1 MSKQANT
8 TVIGGFVVGALVL
21 AVAGIVIFGSGNY
34 FSEKNR
40 YVLFFDGS
48 VQGLNVGS
56 AVVFRGVKVGS
67 VKDIHITTS
76 TGNIH
81 FSIPVLIEIEDRRFV
96 VKGEKDSAL
105 SLQKQLD
112 LLIDKGLRAQLEMQ
126 SMVTGQLIVNLDF
139 HPGMPAKPLKKTT
152 EHPEIPTIPSEI
164 EELTEKIKTV
174 PVEQIFNKLLSII
187 TRLENA
193 LGSAQT
199 GKIIDSLG
207 ETIART
213 NSLIHHLDQRIAP
226 LSRSLEASMAGV
238 EKLSKSAE
246 EEIVQAGKGMDNTME
261 AMEKLAAAAN
271 QEVGTLAAAA
281 EQAINDV
288 RMLAEAI
295 KGEVLPLSVS
305 IQAAAG
311 ASASAAHKA
320 EETLGTMNS
329 LAGRDSELVTK
340 LAGTLEEL
348 SQAARSFRL
357 LTDYLERHPDALIKG
372 KR

>member
-21 AVAGIVIFGSGNY
+21 AVAGIVFFGSGNF

-67 VKDIHITTS
+67 VKEIRITTN
-76 TGNIH
+76 TGNLT
-81 FSIPVLIEIEDRRFV
+81 FSIPVLIEIEDQRFV
-96 VKGEKDSAL
+96 VKGENDSGL
-105 SLQKQLD
+105 SLQKQLNI
-112 LLIDKGLRAQLEMQ
+112 LINKGLRAQLEMQ
-126 SMVTGQLIVNLDF
+126 SMVTGQLLVNLDF
-139 HPGMPAKPLKKTT
+139 HPGMPAKLLKKTT
-152 EHPEIPTIPSEI
+152 EHPEIPTIPSDI

-187 TRLENA
+187 TRLESA
-193 LGSAQT
+193 LGSSRT
-199 GKIIDSLG
+199 GKIIDSL
-207 ETIART
+207 EQTIART

-226 LSRSLEASMAGV
+226 LSTSLEKSMAGV
-238 EKLSKSAE
+238 EQLSKSAE
-246 EEIVQAGKGMDNTME
+246 EEIVRTGKGMDETME
-261 AMEKLAAAAN
+261 EI
-271 QEVGTLAAAA
+271 ESLAAAA
-281 EQAINDV
+281 EQAITDV
-288 RMLAEAI
+288 SMLAKSI
-295 KGEVLPLSVS
+295 KGEVQPLSVS

-320 EETLGTMNS
+320 EQTLGTMGS
-329 LAGRDSELVTK
+329 LADRDSELVTK
-340 LAGTLEEL
+340 LVRTLDEL